1 MRFTSLL
8 LLCTA
13 TVHLGAA
20 STLPKDFDA
29 SHCPKV
35 KDFDASHCPKKVDPS
50 LCPRRPGGT
59 SCPANFD
66 RSQCSAVLSNAGS
79 KCPLSRLPQNFSAT
93 NPFFLPFFHLSTD
106 HKRDL
111 LVRREEPDLGR
122 DLLCCCLDIC
132 LIFVNAWL
140 DCLIEQQRM
149 RGQPE
154 EVRRAYRQGRHD
166 AYSGAWWW

>member
-1 MRFTSLL
+1 MRFTCLL

-66 RSQCSAVLSNAGS
+66 RSQCSAVLSNAG
-79 KCPLSRLPQNFSAT
+79 N
-93 NPFFLPFFHLSTD
+93 

-140 DCLIEQQRM
+140 DCLLEQQRM

-154 EVRRAYRQGRHD
+154 AVRQAYRQGRHD
-166 AYSGAWWW
+166 AYFGAWWG

>member
-50 LCPRRPGGT
+50 LCPRRPGGA

-66 RSQCSAVLSNAGS
+66 RSQCSAVLSNAG
-79 KCPLSRLPQNFSAT
+79 
-93 NPFFLPFFHLSTD
+93 
-106 HKRDL
+106 
-111 LVRREEPDLGR
+111 
-122 DLLCCCLDIC
+122 
-132 LIFVNAWL
+132 
-140 DCLIEQQRM
+140 
-149 RGQPE
+149 
-154 EVRRAYRQGRHD
+154 
-166 AYSGAWWW
+166 